1 MFKLNEQG
9 IQAVKSLKNDNSF
22 KVFISNIQENLRT
35 LDKTNRSLVD
45 PNLLL
50 RESGKANGL
59 QSILDSV
66 ASV

>member
-9 IQAVKSLKNDNSF
+9 IQAVKTLKNDNSF
-22 KVFISNIQENLRT
+22 KVFLANIEDNLKN
-35 LDKTNRSLVD
+35 LDKTNRSLLD

-50 RESGKANGL
+50 RESGKANAL